1 MKIPSLEEIYLKSDN
16 AACYHCVNLL
26 AFIRLNN
33 SSFPIKVREYNFS
46 EAQSGKD
53 LCDSKTGSCRR
64 HIFRYA
70 NEGHDVLNTADMK
83 TALES
88 YGGVKGTD
96 ASVIAIDQVA
106 EPKVKAKIP
115 GISVLNNF
123 TFTERCIVA
132 RKAYKVGSGKL
143 IETSTIKDQNLSIEK
158 VFNMRVDLRKY
169 N

>member
-1 MKIPSLEEIYLKSDN
+1 M
-16 AACYHCVNLL
+16 
-26 AFIRLNN
+26 
-33 SSFPIKVREYNFS
+33 
-46 EAQSGKD
+46 
-53 LCDSKTGSCRR
+53 

-70 NEGHDVLNTADMK
+70 NEGHDVLNTTDMK

-96 ASVIAIDQVA
+96 ACFVSIDQAA
-106 EPKVKAKIP
+106 EPKVKAKMP

-132 RKAYKVGSGKL
+132 RKAYKVFSGKL

-158 VFNMRVDLRKY
+158 VFNMRVSLPGEYDPF
-169 N
+169 